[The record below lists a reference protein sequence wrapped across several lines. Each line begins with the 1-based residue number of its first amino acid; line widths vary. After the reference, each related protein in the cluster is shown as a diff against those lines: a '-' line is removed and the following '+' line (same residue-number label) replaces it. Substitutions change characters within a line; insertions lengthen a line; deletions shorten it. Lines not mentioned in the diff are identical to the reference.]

1 MIVILFG
8 TDGHIPYNPEPKSSG
23 SRLAPEP
30 AYSEALG
37 EPTILKWFEISPR
50 ANQFKVWARG
60 HLSMFFQF
68 SFVLCLHTWGT
79 HHPEVVRD

>member
-1 MIVILFG
+1 MTVILFG
-8 TDGHIPYNPEPKSSG
+8 TDGHIPYNLEPKSSG

-37 EPTILKWFEISPR
+37 EPAILKWFEISPQ

-60 HLSMFFQF
+60 HLGNPPS
-68 SFVLCLHTWGT
+68 
-79 HHPEVVRD
+79 